1 MLLLLPNDNVITST
15 YNFRGGESAAL
26 PSLRLDQTYDII
38 TKEVMMSNTKQE
50 PSHEVFTTQ
59 EIALHMIASAA
70 RVLLMIGTAVLV
82 GEVAAGPARRLMAA
96 RRQNHASGASAD
108 TAES

>member
-1 MLLLLPNDNVITST
+1 
-15 YNFRGGESAAL
+15 
-26 PSLRLDQTYDII
+26 
-38 TKEVMMSNTKQE
+38 MMSNTKQE

-82 GEVAAGPARRLMAA
+82 GEVAAGPARRLMVAC
-96 RRQNHASGASAD
+96 RQNHASEASAD